1 MHKTY
6 IDVNREGTEAAAAT
20 AVEMTEGCVIADPNE
35 PIVINLNRP
44 FVYMIVDNT
53 TNMPIFL
60 GAQIDMN

>member
-1 MHKTY
+1 
-6 IDVNREGTEAAAAT
+6 
-20 AVEMTEGCVIADPNE
+20 MTEGCVIADPNE